1 MLHPDETLTVYGPRR
16 LRASLS
22 GVARMSTR
30 EETALP
36 ERVLVDGLGYE
47 LTPKS
52 VEDLVRGL
60 AEIDA
65 AARERVEPVLATLYA
80 NATDDAPP
88 SLGIGLGAEDS
99 VLVYDAGNWSG
110 EGGFSKGSRT
120 GDVAEVGFR
129 YGTAVNEY
137 LGWMLIPKEAAFA
150 AAQEFFRTGQRPTTV
165 EWGTA

>member
-1 MLHPDETLTVYGPRR
+1 MV
-16 LRASLS
+16 
-22 GVARMSTR
+22 
-30 EETALP
+30 P

-47 LTPKS
+47 LAPQS
-52 VEDLVRGL
+52 EEDLLRGL
-60 AEIDA
+60 TEIDT
-65 AARERVEPVLATLYA
+65 AARTRGEPVLATLYA

-110 EGGFSKGSRT
+110 EGAFSKGARV
-120 GDVAEVGFR
+120 GDTTEVGFR

-137 LGWMLIPKEAAFA
+137 LAWMLIPKRTAYA

-165 EWGTA
+165 EWGTI